1 MITPSIH
8 RHGNRLDFSDFDLSV
23 VSFLDTRTINPVEK
37 NLARHSGGPNPS
49 LLGAAI

>member
-37 NLARHSGGPNPS
+37 IWPAT
-49 LLGAAI
+49 AAGQIPVY